1 MAQPDA
7 TPLAPPEAIPQREL
21 RLLDQLL
28 GDTRVRYRHRL
39 TPFAAS
45 ERLFDLDKEISIALA
60 KVPSPELEL
69 EARRLIDRLRA
80 LDPH

>member
-1 MAQPDA
+1 MAE
-7 TPLAPPEAIPQREL
+7 PEAIPLAQTEPIPQSEL

-39 TPFAAS
+39 TPFASS
-45 ERLFDLDKEISIALA
+45 ERLFDLDKEITIALA
-60 KVPSPELEL
+60 RTPSPELEL
-69 EARRLIDRLRA
+69 EARRLIDRLRG